1 MHRRTIPVV
10 SSALLVVGM
19 AAGATA
25 QTPEPAAEPAA
36 ATAASKEPAEQ
47 YGLNLARIQRGLR
60 KSAERQDYDGLNLRY
75 YISVYAPAP
84 SIKLFTPL
92 DNLLY
97 GQAPY
102 GGPTHRDM
110 MNVMT
115 PQEFRAPVAD
125 FSGISRWLANKAK
138 K

>member
-1 MHRRTIPVV
+1 MRTISFV
-10 SSALLVVGM
+10 SSALLVLAM
-19 AAGATA
+19 AAVAGA
-25 QTPEPAAEPAA
+25 QTQESAPQAPPAATSPAPPE
-36 ATAASKEPAEQ
+36 SPQQ
-47 YGLNLARIQRGLR
+47 YGLNIARIQRGLQR
-60 KSAERQDYDGLNLRY
+60 SAERQDYDGLNLRY
-75 YISVYAPAP
+75 YVNVYAPAP

-97 GQAPY
+97 GPAPY

-115 PQEFRAPVAD
+115 PQEFRAPAAD
-125 FSGISRWLANKAK
+125 FTGIARWLANRAK

>member
-1 MHRRTIPVV
+1 MRTIAVV
-10 SSALLVVGM
+10 SSALLVVGL
-19 AAGATA
+19 ASGASA
-25 QTPEPAAEPAA
+25 QTPEPVTEPAA
-36 ATAASKEPAEQ
+36 AAPAAKEPAEQ

-75 YISVYAPAP
+75 YINVYAPAP

-125 FSGISRWLANKAK
+125 FSGIARWLADKAK